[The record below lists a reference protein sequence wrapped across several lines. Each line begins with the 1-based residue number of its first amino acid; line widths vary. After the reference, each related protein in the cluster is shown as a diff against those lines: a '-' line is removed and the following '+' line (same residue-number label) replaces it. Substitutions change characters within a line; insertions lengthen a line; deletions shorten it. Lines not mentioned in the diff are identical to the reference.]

1 MNRIPYP
8 GLRLL
13 GSKRS
18 ILDSNN
24 YDNIHGLRRYMR
36 LSAPLH
42 VPKKEKE
49 REREREREE
58 ASPSVK
64 RASEKIASA
73 LVTRSVARSRQDKEK
88 GFEE

>member
-1 MNRIPYP
+1 MKRIPYP

>member
-1 MNRIPYP
+1 
-8 GLRLL
+8 
-13 GSKRS
+13 
-18 ILDSNN
+18 
-24 YDNIHGLRRYMR
+24 MR